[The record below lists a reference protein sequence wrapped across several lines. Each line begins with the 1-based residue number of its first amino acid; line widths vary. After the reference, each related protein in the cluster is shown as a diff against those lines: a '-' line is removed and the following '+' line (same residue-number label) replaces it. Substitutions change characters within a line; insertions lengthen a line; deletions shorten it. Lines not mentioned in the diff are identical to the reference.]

1 MAHTIIT
8 GEGTTFLCPERSTAP
23 VSRRKTDREWVLLTL
38 ITTHAAAV
46 TAFVDG
52 AALTHEWDSQVR
64 KPDGTIEVQTINE
77 DLSDYCVAGDIVDHR
92 DGTVTVYMSKPT
104 ETEVLRKRVT
114 ELETEKA
121 ALEKQVKS
129 K

>member
-1 MAHTIIT
+1 MC
-8 GEGTTFLCPERSTAP
+8 E
-23 VSRRKTDREWVLLTL
+23 LLTGPYFQW
-38 ITTHAAAV
+38 AV
-46 TAFVDG
+46 QRRIRPNFVDCS
-52 AALTHEWDSQVR
+52 EYN
-64 KPDGTIEVQTINE
+64 I
-77 DLSDYCVAGDIVDHR
+77 AGEIVDHR
-92 DGTVTVYMSKPT
+92 DGHVTVYMSKPT

>member
-1 MAHTIIT
+1 MNYRIRFAD
-8 GEGTTFLCPERSTAP
+8 GTTIPCADGP
-23 VSRRKTDREWVLLTL
+23 VNPVQYRHSGDREYKSITL
-38 ITTHAAAV
+38 ESSYEQVAAK
-46 TAFVDG
+46 FVDG
-52 AALTHEWDSQVR
+52 ARYFHEWDSLNEQEQ
-64 KPDGTIEVQTINE
+64 PETISLDCSEYNI
-77 DLSDYCVAGDIVDHR
+77 AGEIVDHR
-92 DGTVTVYMSKPT
+92 DGQVTVYMSKPT